1 MAGFGQSGIKIAGS
15 LTINGQPIY
24 AGTPTGHH
32 VTTDSVIVL
41 NKGIADCSHDL
52 VTQKPMYTSYIVN
65 AVYTNP
71 NTDRQSES
79 YSICKKCLR
88 HERTI
93 SYHKWV
99 LNKDEYQELLNKI
112 KP

>member
-1 MAGFGQSGIKIAGS
+1 MLITVFDA
-15 LTINGQPIY
+15 Y
-24 AGTPTGHH
+24 AQLSSMYGAIPTGHH
-32 VTTDSVIVL
+32 ITTDSVIVL
-41 NKGIADCSHDL
+41 SQGLTACLHDW
-52 VTQKPMYTSYIVN
+52 VTEKPMYTSYIVN

-93 SYHKWV
+93 YYHKWV
-99 LNKDEYQELLNKI
+99 LDKDEYQELLNKI